1 MARLFQFVDAKPIES
16 SSETVRD
23 LSAEPGFSW
32 LHLDGR
38 LDGDKAWL
46 AGQNDLPETVRGAL
60 LARETRPR
68 TEFIDDG
75 ALVNLRGLGET
86 PEDDPDSL
94 TSVRFWASDGRIVS
108 VSYRT
113 SASFDTVVARFIAG
127 EVTTPGDLLAEFAR
141 DISARLD
148 PQVADVG
155 DTIDFCEERLDAKR
169 AHAVRRRV
177 AKARSE
183 AIAYRRFIVPQLHAI
198 EALANTP
205 AKWIEED
212 DRQHLREAQDRF
224 ARMAEELE
232 AVRERSA
239 LISEELT
246 DLRAEQLDRRALLLS
261 TVALVFLPL
270 TFITGLFGMNT
281 GVPWQQNIDG
291 FWIVFGGCGFIAAVL
306 LGWFAR
312 RHWLDER

>member
-1 MARLFQFVDAKPIES
+1 MARLLQIIDGKPV
-16 SSETVRD
+16 ETKGASARD
-23 LSAEPGFSW
+23 LSDEDEFSW

-38 LDGDKAWL
+38 DDGDQAWL
-46 AGQNDLPETVRGAL
+46 TSQACLRETVRGAL

-68 TEFIDDG
+68 TEFVDDG

-86 PEDDPDSL
+86 PEDDPDPL
-94 TSVRFWASDGRIVS
+94 TSIRFWATAGRIVS

-113 SASFDTVVARFIAG
+113 SASLEAVVECFLKG

-141 DISARLD
+141 DMSERLD
-148 PQVADVG
+148 PKVADLG
-155 DTIDFCEERLDAKR
+155 DTIDFCEARLDAKR
-169 AHAVRRRV
+169 AHSVRRRV
-177 AKARSE
+177 SRARSE
-183 AIAYRRFIVPQLHAI
+183 AIAYRRFIVPQLHAV
-198 EALANTP
+198 EALATTP
-205 AKWIEED
+205 AEWVEKD
-212 DRQHLREAQDRF
+212 DREHLRAAQDRF

-246 DLRAEQLDRRALLLS
+246 DLRAEQLDRRSLLLS
-261 TVALVFLPL
+261 IVALIFLPL

-281 GVPWQQNIDG
+281 RVPWEQDIQG
-291 FWIVFGGCGFIAAVL
+291 FWIVLAVCALITVSL

-312 RHWLDER
+312 RHWLGER